1 MKNHLY
7 KIFAVILI
15 LMHGYVQA
23 MDFSVH
29 GDVLKMSGAVINGDL
44 TSLKINLETNPSI
57 KTIVLHNSYGGH
69 VSTGYDAG
77 ELIRKLGLR
86 TVVSGYC
93 ISSCSRIFLG
103 GAVRQ
108 FSNEAPLQKSYI
120 GFHGHYDN
128 MGALNAELVEKRG
141 LYDWIV
147 KYTDDKVD
155 KKLLA
160 QWIAFKRNTDIVAF
174 FHPSTSFS
182 DGFTVRNCERYTNSN
197 GAPLRCPGLPSDALQ
212 QGVITTLEQFALPA
226 SLQ

>member
-1 MKNHLY
+1 MRNYLLKLVVI
-7 KIFAVILI
+7 IFIF
-15 LMHGYVQA
+15 MHGAVQA

-29 GDVLKMSGAVINGDL
+29 GDVLKMSGAVVNGDL
-44 TSLKINLETNPSI
+44 TSLKINLETNPNI

-77 ELIRKLGLR
+77 ELLRTLGLR

-103 GAVRQ
+103 GAIRQ
-108 FSNEAPLQKSYI
+108 FSNEVPLQKSYI

-128 MGALNAELVEKRG
+128 LGALNEESVAKRG
-141 LYDWIV
+141 LYDWII
-147 KYTDDKVD
+147 KYTDGKVD

-182 DGFTVRNCERYTNSN
+182 DGLTVRNCELYTKSN

-212 QGVITTLEQFALPA
+212 QGVITTLEPFALPA

>member
-1 MKNHLY
+1 MKNHLC
-7 KIFAVILI
+7 KLFVALSIFLHGAVL
-15 LMHGYVQA
+15 A

-29 GDVLKMSGAVINGDL
+29 GDVLMMSGTVIDGDL
-44 TSLKINLETNPSI
+44 PNLKSNLEANPTI
-57 KTIVLHNSYGGH
+57 KTIVLRNSYGGH
-69 VSTGYDAG
+69 VSTGYAAG
-77 ELIRKLGLR
+77 DLLRQLGIT

-103 GAVRQ
+103 GTNRQ
-108 FSNEAPLQKSYI
+108 FSNETPQQKTYI

-128 MGALNAELVEKRG
+128 SGSINTESVEKMG
-141 LYDWIV
+141 LYNWIV

-160 QWIAFKRNTDIVAF
+160 QWIAFRRNTDIVAF

-182 DGFTVRNCERYTNSN
+182 DGLTVRNCERFTRAN
-197 GAPLRCPGLPSDALQ
+197 GAPLRCPGAQPDALL
-212 QGVITTLEQFALPA
+212 QGVITTLEQFTLPA

>member
-1 MKNHLY
+1 MKNYLLSL
-7 KIFAVILI
+7 FVTLSIL
-15 LMHGYVQA
+15 LPGHAQA

-29 GDVLKMSGAVINGDL
+29 GDVLMMSGTVVDGDL
-44 TSLKINLETNPSI
+44 PSLKSNLDANPTI
-57 KTIVLHNSYGGH
+57 KTIVLRNSYGGH
-69 VSTGYDAG
+69 VSTGYRAG
-77 ELIRKLGLR
+77 ELLRQLGMR

-103 GAVRQ
+103 GTTRQ
-108 FSNEAPLQKSYI
+108 FSNETPQQKNYI

-128 MGALNAELVEKRG
+128 SGSISTEEVQKFG

-160 QWIAFKRNTDIVAF
+160 QWIAFRRNTDIVAF

-182 DGFTVRNCERYTNSN
+182 DGMTVRNCERFTRAN
-197 GAPLRCPGLPSDALQ
+197 GAPLRCPGAQPDALL

>member
-1 MKNHLY
+1 MKNYFY
-7 KIFAVILI
+7 KLVMAASTLSCGA
-15 LMHGYVQA
+15 GYA

-29 GDVLKMSGAVINGDL
+29 ADILLMSGAVVNGDL
-44 TSLKINLETNPSI
+44 AKLNESLQANPNI
-57 KTIVLHNSYGGH
+57 KTIVLRNSYGGH
-69 VSTGYDAG
+69 VSTGYSAG
-77 ELIRKLGLR
+77 QLLRQLGMR

-108 FSNEAPLQKSYI
+108 FSSETPLNKTYV

-128 MGALNAELVEKRG
+128 IGNIDTAFVEKMG
-141 LYDWIV
+141 LYDWII
-147 KYTDDKVD
+147 KYTDSKVD

-160 QWIAFKRNTDIVAF
+160 QWIAFRRNTDIVAF

-182 DGFTVRNCERYTNSN
+182 DNLTVRNCENYTRAS
-197 GAPLRCPGLPSDALQ
+197 GAPLRCSGVQPDAML
-212 QGVITTLEQFALPA
+212 QGVITTLETFDLPS